1 MPVPAGVL
9 ADLVVVQACFSFA
22 GLKGLLDGPP
32 CTGGPG
38 QVGEG
43 YSFGSVGQ
51 VVGDVGRVGEA
62 ASGEEPV
69 LGLRIARAVDAC
81 PGPGVTTI
89 TL

>member
-1 MPVPAGVL
+1 MREHREGDVPVPAGVL

-62 ASGEEPV
+62 ASGCV
-69 LGLRIARAVDAC
+69 LSTFFR
-81 PGPGVTTI
+81 PFEH
-89 TL
+89 